1 MQKHT
6 KSLFYLSIF
15 FGVVFVLKYILYKD
29 IYLVLNHQENKFVFT
44 NFIIFNFLFASLG
57 YLFKMI
63 LIFGVFKL
71 SLYIFDVE
79 EQSSIFDI
87 VILGELVKILLIGG
101 LKIIVFYYLSHD
113 MTLEMFSK
121 FESNYTISGIFNLH
135 LSNNLSTV
143 INSINVF
150 DIVYIIFVVMLFSAN
165 FKLTKIKSFKV
176 VGLPYFLL
184 LFIIGFIK
192 IFMTI

>member
-44 NFIIFNFLFASLG
+44 NFLFASLG

-150 DIVYIIFVVMLFSAN
+150 YIVYIIVVVMLFSAN